1 VLPELISQWEKKLGV
16 SPKSIFVQKM
26 KTQWGSCNHKTKN
39 IRLNTEL
46 TKKPKQYLDYVVLHE
61 MAHLLKPTH
70 SKEFIS
76 ILDEQMP
83 MWREFKKGLN
93 RLPVGS

>member
-1 VLPELISQWEKKLGV
+1 MCGLGKIAAKCRAMKKL
-16 SPKSIFVQKM
+16 
-26 KTQWGSCNHKTKN
+26 N
-39 IRLNTEL
+39 
-46 TKKPKQYLDYVVLHE
+46 KKPKQCWDCVVLHE

-76 ILDEQMP
+76 ILDKQMP
-83 MWREFKKGLN
+83 MWREIKKGLN